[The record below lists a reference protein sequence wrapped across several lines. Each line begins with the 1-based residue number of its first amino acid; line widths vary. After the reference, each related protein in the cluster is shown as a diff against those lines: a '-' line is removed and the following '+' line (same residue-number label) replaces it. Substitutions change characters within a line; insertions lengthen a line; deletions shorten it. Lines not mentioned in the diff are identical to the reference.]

1 MDFVLKTAQSYGG
14 TRNRDYKK
22 SNKEEAADH
31 GKMALEAFFD
41 PQKRP

>member
-22 SNKEEAADH
+22 AVKKEAADH
-31 GKMALEAFFD
+31 EKW
-41 PQKRP
+41 P